1 MSNWKDTPIK
11 YTGIFINGEFVNSVS
26 GKTFDTI
33 NPSTGKVLAKVQEGD
48 KEDIDKAVKAARAA
62 APIWA
67 NINPSLRSRILHKW
81 ADLIEQNIEEL
92 AAIESLDN
100 GKPFNMA
107 KGDIT
112 VAIECIRY
120 YAGWCDKIHGKTVP
134 SDGDF
139 FNMTVHEPHGVVGAI
154 IPWNFPIL
162 MFAWKAGPALATG
175 NCLVVKPAET
185 TPLTALYLAK
195 LATDAGVHKGA
206 LNIVPGYGPTAG
218 SALARHMD
226 VDKIAFTGST
236 RTGKLIQIASGET
249 NLKSVTL
256 ELGGKSPMIIM
267 DDMGETEE
275 DLDNAVIW
283 ATKVGIFFNQ
293 GQVCCACS
301 RVFVHEKIYDRFI
314 EKAVKVAKERKV
326 GDPFSENVE
335 QGPQQNETQLNTV
348 MRYIKIGKEQ
358 DKATCLVGGER
369 IGTEGYF
376 VQPTIFTNVTDDMT
390 IAKEEIFGPVV
401 SVLKFSTLEEAVRRA
416 NNTTY
421 GLASGILTKNIN
433 TALRFSKNIKAGTVW
448 VNCWNQFQQN
458 MPFGGYKMSGF
469 GRDLGEYALSNYTNT
484 KAIYIKVDHIKDE
497 IV

>member
-11 YTGIFINGEFVNSVS
+11 HTGIFINGEFVNSVS

-48 KEDIDKAVKAARAA
+48 KEDIDNAVKAARAV

-67 NINPSLRSRILHKW
+67 NMDPSKRSSLLHKW
-81 ADLIEQNIEEL
+81 ASLIEENVEEL

-100 GKPFNMA
+100 GKPHEMS
-107 KGDIT
+107 KGDISLA
-112 VAIECIRY
+112 VGCIRY
-120 YAGWCDKIHGKTVP
+120 YAGWCDKIHGKTIP

-139 FNMTVHEPHGVVGAI
+139 FNMTLHEPHGVVGCI

-162 MFAWKAGPALATG
+162 MMIWKAGPCLATG
-175 NCLVVKPAET
+175 NTMVVKPAET
-185 TPLTALYLAK
+185 TPLTALYLAQ
-195 LATDAGVHKGA
+195 LGNQAGFPKGV

-218 SALARHMD
+218 NALSRHMD

-236 RTGKLIQIASGET
+236 RTGKLVQIASGES

-267 DDMGETEE
+267 DDMGTDEK
-275 DLDNAVIW
+275 DLDNAVFW
-283 ATKVGIFFNQ
+283 AMKVGIFFNQ

-301 RVFVHEKIYDRFI
+301 RVFVHEKIYDRFL
-314 EKAVKVAKERKV
+314 EKAVQVAKERKV
-326 GDPFSENVE
+326 GNPFDAGVE

-358 DKATCLVGGER
+358 DKATCLAGGER
-369 IGTEGYF
+369 IGTEGYY
-376 VQPTIFTNVTDDMT
+376 VQPTIFSDVTDDMI

-401 SVLKFSTLEEAVRRA
+401 SVLKFSSLEEVTRRA
-416 NNTTY
+416 NNSAY
-421 GLASGILTKNIN
+421 GLAAGILTKDLNN
-433 TALRFSKNIKAGTVW
+433 ALRFSKSVKAGTVW
-448 VNCWNQFQQN
+448 VNCWNQFQAN

-484 KAIYIKVDHIKDE
+484 KAIYIKVDGIKHE